1 MRRPQSLTEFYYGF
15 VRVTL
20 SWQVLFV
27 LIAGNPARYRSL
39 MLVAVLEKLIY
50 AAFSDDSL
58 LRGQDSAKYILAVAP
73 RSDIRNVVYCS
84 VSAHRESIEQVP
96 KEAFS
101 GATVGR
107 PRGQSISFSLIDQSR
122 FRYYTYFAQGVIPQ
136 AIRFTYPSELV
147 SSW

>member
-84 VSAHRESIEQVP
+84 VSAHRESIEQSLRKPLAGNGRETSRAVNFV
-96 KEAFS
+96 FS
-101 GATVGR
+101 H
-107 PRGQSISFSLIDQSR
+107 
-122 FRYYTYFAQGVIPQ
+122 
-136 AIRFTYPSELV
+136 
-147 SSW
+147 